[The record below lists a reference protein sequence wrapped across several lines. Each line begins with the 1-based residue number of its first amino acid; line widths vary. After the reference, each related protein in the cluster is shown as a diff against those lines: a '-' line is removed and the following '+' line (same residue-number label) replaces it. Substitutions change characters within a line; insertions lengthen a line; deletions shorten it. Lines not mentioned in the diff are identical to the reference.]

1 MDNRSIVETAN
12 RVFLAN
18 YRPAP
23 IVLES
28 GRGCRVTDVEGNSF
42 LDLCA
47 GIAVV
52 AVGHSHPTVVQAI
65 AEQAAK
71 LMHVSNLFY
80 NRPAVEFAEQ
90 LAERTVY
97 DRFYFCNSG
106 AEANESLLKL
116 ARRYHFEQGDTA
128 RTEVV
133 SMVDSF
139 HGRSMGALTL
149 TGQPKYHEGMGPM
162 VGGIRHVPFGDIDAL
177 RAAVGS
183 RTAAVLMEPVQGEGG
198 IVVGEPAYFAA
209 ARALCDEAGAL
220 LMFDEVQTG
229 FGRTGTFMAQ
239 EWSGVKP
246 DACALAKGIAGGFP
260 LGAIGVRETLVDALP
275 PGTHATTYG
284 GNPLACAA
292 ALAVLRVLDE
302 EDVVATAARTGSY
315 LAERL
320 AGLAADDAVVQ
331 ASGTRGRGLL
341 QGIVL
346 ADGSDPGGVLGAIR
360 DRGVLLTLAG
370 GNVLRF
376 SPPLVVTEAELD
388 EGLAVVKDV
397 LSTEQGT

>member
-1 MDNRSIVETAN
+1 MDNESIIATAN

-28 GRGCRVTDVEGNSF
+28 GEGCRVTDVEGRSF

-52 AVGHSHPTVVQAI
+52 AVGHSHPTLVAAI
-65 AEQAAK
+65 AEQAGR

-80 NRPAVEFAEQ
+80 NRPAVELAEQ
-90 LAERTVY
+90 LVERTAY

-116 ARRYHFEQGDTA
+116 ARRYHFEQGNSE

-133 SMVDSF
+133 SMLDSF
-139 HGRSMGALTL
+139 HGRTMGALSL

-177 RAAVGS
+177 RAAIGPK
-183 RTAAVLMEPVQGEGG
+183 TAAVLVEPVQGEGG
-198 IVVGEPAYFAA
+198 IVVGEPGYFAA
-209 ARALCDEAGAL
+209 ARAACDEAGAL

-239 EWSGVKP
+239 EWTGVAP
-246 DACALAKGIAGGFP
+246 DACAFAKGIAGGFP
-260 LGAIGVRETLVDALP
+260 LGAIGVREALVDALP
-275 PGTHATTYG
+275 PGTHAATYG

-292 ALAVLRVLDE
+292 GLAALRIFDDE
-302 EDVVATAARTGSY
+302 DIVGRAARTGAY
-315 LAERL
+315 LAQRL
-320 AGLAADDAVVQ
+320 GQLAADDTVVH
-331 ASGTRGRGLL
+331 AAAARGRGLL

-346 ADGSDPGGVLGAIR
+346 AASADPGAVLGAIR
-360 DRGVLLTLAG
+360 ERGVLLTLAG

-388 EGLAVVKDV
+388 EGLAVVKEV
-397 LSTEQGT
+397 LSLEQMQ